1 VEWNK
6 EGAMM
11 TTRYRACR
19 TLITILALSLIN
31 RISALTKLL
40 SASPDKRDK
49 YVNEIISAKKNAET
63 ISTVLKAQKITP
75 ILLMLSLTLAGC
87 AATRGSTPAEV
98 PPMHSISEFRDQRFA
113 EVGDPWEGFNRS
125 MYRFNFYFDKYLF
138 LPVVNGYEFITP
150 TFLQER
156 ISGFYNNLGEVRN
169 LTNSL
174 FQLKAK
180 ESATTLGRFVT
191 NSTLGLGGMFDPA
204 TRFGLER
211 HDEDFGK
218 TLGYWGAGSG
228 PYLVLPVFGASSVRD
243 TGGLA
248 VDTGIT
254 YGIYT
259 AIDPFG
265 NSDYSFAI
273 TSGITTLEAI
283 DARHQ
288 QSFRYY
294 ESGYP
299 FEYYMV
305 RFFYHEKREIESGKP
320 LPAH

>member
-1 VEWNK
+1 
-6 EGAMM
+6 M
-11 TTRYRACR
+11 TLSRCQACR
-19 TLITILALSLIN
+19 ITIA
-31 RISALTKLL
+31 
-40 SASPDKRDK
+40 
-49 YVNEIISAKKNAET
+49 
-63 ISTVLKAQKITP
+63 
-75 ILLMLSLTLAGC
+75 LMLSLTLGGC
-87 AATRGSTPAEV
+87 ATTSVNTQAEA
-98 PPMHSISEFRDQRFA
+98 PPMHSISEVRDQRFA
-113 EVGDPWEGFNRS
+113 DVADPWEGFNRS

-138 LPVVNGYEFITP
+138 LPVVHSYEFVTP
-150 TFLQER
+150 TFLQKR
-156 ISGFYNNLGEVRN
+156 VSSFYNNIGEVKN

-174 FQLKAK
+174 FQLKGT

-191 NSTLGLGGMFDPA
+191 NSTVGLGGLFDPA
-204 TRFGLER
+204 TSFGLER

-218 TLGYWGAGSG
+218 TLGYWGADSG
-228 PYLVLPVFGASSVRD
+228 PYLVLPIFGPSSLRD

-265 NSDYSFAI
+265 NTDNSFAI
-273 TSGITTLEAI
+273 SAGITALEVI

-305 RFFYHEKREIESGKP
+305 RFFYHEKRDIESGRHKP
-320 LPAH
+320 AE